1 VPPLAEPRFEIRT
14 WQEIRHLALMQEF
27 HILSSPMKKL
37 VAVVEDDGQL
47 RDQLVEILGTAPD
60 IECVGAYCSG
70 EEALKKIPP
79 QNLDVVLMDIK
90 LPKMSGIQCVAQLKR
105 LKPSL
110 QIIMVTVYK
119 DNDRIFKA
127 LKAGADGYLIKSNP
141 PHQLL
146 DAVRDVNSGG
156 APISSHIAR
165 KVIEHFHLLT
175 PSAGGEESLSQRE
188 QQVLSLLAS
197 GFIYKEIG
205 DQLGIG
211 VTTVRTYVINIC
223 QKMQVRNRLEAIAK
237 CRNDLA

>member
-1 VPPLAEPRFEIRT
+1 MT
-14 WQEIRHLALMQEF
+14 K
-27 HILSSPMKKL
+27 S
-37 VAVVEDDGQL
+37 VAIVEDDSRL
-47 RDQLVEILGTAPD
+47 RDQLVEILNTAPD
-60 IECVGAYCSG
+60 IKVVGAYSTG
-70 EEALKKIPP
+70 EEALKRIPE
-79 QNLDVVLMDIK
+79 QHLDVVLMDIK

-105 LKPSL
+105 VSPGLRV
-110 QIIMVTVYK
+110 IMVTVYK
-119 DNDRIFKA
+119 DNERIFKA

-146 DAVRDVNSGG
+146 EAVRDVNSGG

-175 PSAGGEESLSQRE
+175 PHNGEEENLTARE
-188 QQVLSLLAS
+188 QQVLGLLAS

-211 VTTVRTYVINIC
+211 TTTVRTHVKNIC

-237 CRNDLA
+237 SRNDLV